1 MTACARTARA
11 RQASRSTIVVRIV
24 SGSLIE
30 IRAPSFASSFR
41 ADVKGISG
49 FSFCISTP
57 LWIGLAIYPVPSE
70 NFAPRGKKV
79 VKILTAGYEKRG
91 RDQAGN
97 PSPKNQ
103 GDECGPKFSRPETRV
118 RKLVPQGKG
127 AAPDRKAAPQTI

>member
-70 NFAPRGKKV
+70 NFAPRGKRLLKS
-79 VKILTAGYEKRG
+79 LLPTTERADGTKRG
-91 RDQAGN
+91 TLHRKIKEMNAAQNSADQKRERGN
-97 PSPKNQ
+97 
-103 GDECGPKFSRPETRV
+103 
-118 RKLVPQGKG
+118 
-127 AAPDRKAAPQTI
+127 

>member
-79 VKILTAGYEKRG
+79 VKILTAVYETRG
-91 RDQAGN
+91 RDQRGT
-97 PSPKNQ
+97 PH
-103 GDECGPKFSRPETRV
+103 R
-118 RKLVPQGKG
+118 
-127 AAPDRKAAPQTI
+127 TIKERYA